1 MTLDRQD
8 IINDMH
14 RPQYYGICKPVRI
27 GTSKIECDKR
37 QETRTASKQADIA
50 ISQAQA
56 QLLSMVSQGGQGDKL
71 PIVGIALIALG
82 GLAIIG
88 TIIVIVKKMKQ

>member
-1 MTLDRQD
+1 MTLNRQD
-8 IINDMH
+8 IINSMQ

-27 GTSKIECDKR
+27 GTSKLECDKR
-37 QETRTASKQADIA
+37 QELRTASKQADTA

-71 PIVGIALIALG
+71 PIAAIALIALG
-82 GLAIIG
+82 GLVIIG
-88 TIIVIVKKMKQ
+88 TIIVVVKKMKK